1 MTVLEQLTDALL
13 QLCQQEFPEVAQL
26 KIELK
31 RPTQTGVA
39 DFTTTIAL
47 TLFNQLPAAQK
58 TQFPNPRNLA
68 EFIAQ
73 KLGEKT
79 QTDAALHAI
88 KLEVAGPGFINVILP
103 PEYYLGLLNQKAQNE
118 SLISKTIQPQEYVVE
133 YSSPN
138 IAKPFTVGH
147 LRSTIIGHAVANLLE
162 TTGHT
167 VFRDNHVGDWG
178 TQFGKQIYAIKT
190 WGDESALDASENPAK
205 ELVALYVKFHQEA
218 EADPTLDDAARA
230 WFKKLED
237 VDAEARRLW
246 QKCIDWSWKEFNRI
260 YEKLG
265 VTFSENDGRG
275 YGESFFENHMAAVI
289 TELRE
294 KKLLTQSEGAELVF
308 YPNDQYPPLMITKK
322 DGSTLYATRD
332 LATDKFRLQHYGSDI
347 TIINEVGAEQQLYFQ
362 QLYALEALLGWV
374 KPGQRIHIKH
384 GLIRFKDGKMSTRKG
399 NVIWLDEVLN
409 EAFTRTKAVAGERL
423 DEAALWQIAIGAI
436 KWNDLK
442 RNCEQPISF
451 DWDEVL
457 RLEGNSG
464 PYLQYAYTRCMSVL
478 KDTETEMLQLETWPT
493 QATKADLDLL
503 KKLLQYEEAVARAT
517 ASLAPHFLC
526 TYLFELAQDFSSW
539 YAHHSVLKAETADLK
554 QLRLALTTL
563 TARTLKAGLQILGIS
578 VLQKM

>member
-1 MTVLEQLTDALL
+1 MTVLEQLTHTLL
-13 QLCQQEFPEVAQL
+13 ELCQQEFPEITQV
-26 KIELK
+26 KIEIK

-47 TLFNQLPAAQK
+47 TLFNQLPVAQK
-58 TQFPNPRNLA
+58 TLFPNPRNLA
-68 EFIAQ
+68 DFIAK
-73 KLGEKT
+73 KLSEKI
-79 QTDAALHAI
+79 QTDVTLQAI

-103 PEYYLGLLNQKAQNE
+103 SEYYLGLLNQKTQSEA
-118 SLISKTIQPQEYVVE
+118 LIAKTIQPQDYVVE

-190 WGDESALDASENPAK
+190 WGDESVLDASQNPAK

-218 EADPTLDDAARA
+218 EIDPSLDDAARA

-237 VDAEARRLW
+237 GDVEARRLW

-265 VTFSENDGRG
+265 VTFSENEGRG
-275 YGESFFENHMAAVI
+275 YGESFFETHMAAVI

-332 LATDKFRLQHYGSDI
+332 LATDKFRLQHYGNEV

-374 KPGQRIHIKH
+374 KPKQRIHIKH

-409 EAFTRTKAVAGERL
+409 EAFVRTKAVAGERL
-423 DEAALWQIAIGAI
+423 DEVALWQIAIGAI

-478 KDTETEMLQLETWPT
+478 KDNETQMSELKTWPA
-493 QATKADLDLL
+493 QATEADLDLL

-517 ASLAPHFLC
+517 VSLAPHLLC

-539 YAHHSVLKAETADLK
+539 YAHHSVLKAESDELK
-554 QLRLALTTL
+554 QLRLALITL
-563 TARTLKAGLQILGIS
+563 ISRVLKDGLDILGIS

>member
-1 MTVLEQLTDALL
+1 MQLLEQLTQSLQ
-13 QLCQQEFPEVAQL
+13 QLCRAEFPGLSFANS
-26 KIELK
+26 ELK

-47 TLFNQLPAAQK
+47 SLFNQLSAAQK
-58 TQFPNPRNLA
+58 ARFPTPRSLA
-68 EFIAQ
+68 EFIAA
-73 KLGEKT
+73 KLAEQT
-79 QTDAALHAI
+79 QTDVMLKGSTLA
-88 KLEVAGPGFINVILP
+88 VAGPGFINVSLP
-103 PEYYLGLLNQKAQNE
+103 ADYYLRLLNQKTQSD
-118 SLISKTIQPQEYVVE
+118 SLIPKTTQPQDYVVE

-162 TTGHT
+162 TVGHR
-167 VFRDNHVGDWG
+167 VYRDNHVGDWG

-190 WGDESALDASENPAK
+190 WGDEAALDASQNPAK
-205 ELVALYVKFHQEA
+205 ELVALYVRFHQEA
-218 EADPTLDDAARA
+218 ELDPSLEDAGRA

-237 VDAEARRLW
+237 GDGEARRLW

-265 VTFSENDGRG
+265 VTFSENNGRG
-275 YGESFFENHMAAVI
+275 YGESFFETHMAAVI

-294 KKLLTQSEGAELVF
+294 KNLLTHSEGAELAF
-308 YPNDQYPPLMITKK
+308 FPNDQYPPLMITKK

-332 LATDKFRLQHYGSDI
+332 LATDKFRLQHYGTDV

-409 EAFTRTKAVAGERL
+409 EAFARTQALAGERL
-423 DEAALWQIAIGAI
+423 APESLWQIAIGAI

-478 KDTETEMLQLETWPT
+478 RETQQEATIPQTWPE
-493 QATKADLDLL
+493 QAAAGDLGLL
-503 KKLLQYEEAVARAT
+503 KKLLQYEEAIERAT
-517 ASLAPHFLC
+517 TALAPHFLC

-539 YAHHSVLKAETADLK
+539 YAHHPALKAETTELRR
-554 QLRLALTTL
+554 LRLAVIQL
-563 TARTLKAGLQILGIS
+563 TARTLKEGLQILGIS